1 MQLTLAQPLL
11 HLYFNAFHYFH
22 HSSIPNFIILK
33 CQEIEAV
40 KRLVELDPIPR
51 FPINYHHKMKL
62 KWRIAIKHSNI
73 SCMAIIVF
81 HWHGT
86 VKSKAPDK
94 ITKIYNKNKSWCSID
109 LLYDTY
115 HLQFQY

>member
-1 MQLTLAQPLL
+1 
-11 HLYFNAFHYFH
+11 
-22 HSSIPNFIILK
+22 
-33 CQEIEAV
+33 
-40 KRLVELDPIPR
+40 
-51 FPINYHHKMKL
+51 MKL
-62 KWRIAIKHSNI
+62 EWRIAIKHSNI

-94 ITKIYNKNKSWCSID
+94 ITKIYNKNKTWCSID

-115 HLQFQY
+115 HLQFQYQEITSTNNEKHV